1 MNATLTIQITS
12 DDYLKLENEAKRL
25 KLPTDRLASE
35 LLHKQ
40 LKQSAKSEALLALA
54 NLREIGRR
62 MPKVNA
68 LELAQVSR
76 DELVSRG
83 L

>member
-40 LKQSAKSEALLALA
+40 IQQSAKSEALLALA

>member
-40 LKQSAKSEALLALA
+40 IQQSAKSDALLALSK
-54 NLREIGRR
+54 LREIGRR

>member
-40 LKQSAKSEALLALA
+40 LKHSAKSEALLALA

-68 LELAQVSR
+68 LELAQISR